1 MEYTL
6 LSQALPSDFPIC
18 ISWFYVL
25 FRVVERTYGQRNI
38 LEVYQITCQFRRKR
52 IAGCDELAGNQITNL
67 SRQFQQVRQ
76 SLELFASKHRSK
88 IKDDPRLRSQF
99 QAMCSS
105 IGVDPLAYSHGC
117 WSETL
122 GLGEFYYHL
131 GVKIIEACMAHQKHT
146 GGIIPLRDLVS
157 LLNKNRSKYESE
169 ISDDDVKRSIK
180 KLRCLGTGFSL
191 ISLPGGQSLVQSV
204 PGEMSMDQTLVLGLA
219 ESSDSHVT
227 ASAVMNKFFFQKLHH
242 FNVSSF
248 YFKS

>member
-1 MEYTL
+1 MY
-6 LSQALPSDFPIC
+6 
-18 ISWFYVL
+18 
-25 FRVVERTYGQRNI
+25 
-38 LEVYQITCQFRRKR
+38 RKAG
-52 IAGCDELAGNQITNL
+52 IASIKSKSLTHSKYKEKGDELAGNQITNL
-67 SRQFQQVRQ
+67 SRQYQQVRQ

-122 GLGEFYYHL
+122 RLGEFYYHL

-146 GGIIPLRDLVS
+146 GGIIPLRELVS

-227 ASAVMNKFFFQKLHH
+227 ASAVMNKYDWTKDRADAAFHH
-242 FNVSSF
+242 LVQEGIAWVDDLDPCGERVFWFPSLMDATMTC
-248 YFKS
+248 